1 MMNIK
6 DKYSEYKE
14 RKEARAFF
22 NRHNNE
28 KVYGKDYL
36 TAVVVGIIVT
46 AILGIIMEWII
57 ASIGFNFSFFS
68 IVVGIL
74 QARAIR
80 KILNKSGEKLAVISA
95 VTFILGILFAQTIYM
110 CIILPYFSIQILID
124 MFVLSVRYMFIGDF
138 LNTIIYLFGAVAS
151 YMALK
156 D

>member
-1 MMNIK
+1 MNIK
-6 DKYSEYKE
+6 DKYSDYKE

-28 KVYGKDYL
+28 KIYGKDYL
-36 TAVVVGIIVT
+36 IAIAVGVIVT
-46 AILGIIMEWII
+46 FVLGMIMEWII
-57 ASIGFNFSFFS
+57 AGTGFNFSYFS

-95 VTFILGILFAQTIYM
+95 VTFVLGILFAQTIHA
-110 CIILPYFSIQILID
+110 CIILPYFNIQILID
-124 MFVLSVRYMFIGDF
+124 MFVFCIRYMFVGDF
-138 LNTIIYLFGAVAS
+138 LNTIIYLFGAIAS